1 MNISLQI
8 DSVKKKKFKSNLIQL
23 TPDDL
28 HKTALEIQTKSL
40 HGKASEYLMVNILQG
55 NEFDEWNRYLK
66 FVLRLNM
73 NLLNV
78 CLSRAG
84 FNILLHGVGSKK
96 SLVELFFKKHLKNQV
111 FTLIIHGY
119 LPNMSIKQVD

>member
-1 MNISLQI
+1 MNFSLQI

-66 FVLRLNM
+66 FVLR
-73 NLLNV
+73 
-78 CLSRAG
+78 
-84 FNILLHGVGSKK
+84 SK
-96 SLVELFFKKHLKNQV
+96 
-111 FTLIIHGY
+111 
-119 LPNMSIKQVD
+119 